1 VSSEVPGQQF
11 VDAVDRVIGDAREHV
26 AEVGFRIDAVQLG
39 RADQAVDRGGAVAAG
54 IGSSKQVVLAI
65 MDHHP

>member
-1 VSSEVPGQQF
+1 
-11 VDAVDRVIGDAREHV
+11 VIGDAREHV

-54 IGSSKQVVLAI
+54 IGSSKQVVLAV
-65 MDHHP
+65 MDDDP